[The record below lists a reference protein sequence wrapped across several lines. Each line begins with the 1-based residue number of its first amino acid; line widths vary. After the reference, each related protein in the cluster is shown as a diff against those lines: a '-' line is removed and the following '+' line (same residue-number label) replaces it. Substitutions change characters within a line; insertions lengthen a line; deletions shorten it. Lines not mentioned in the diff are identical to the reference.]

1 MLFSNE
7 LNYWVIKKK
16 CEKIFTA
23 LIGGA
28 ISEPVSKLVVQRK
41 CKNINV
47 KWTNIIQKSPM
58 HFGKK

>member
-23 LIGGA
+23 PDGGA